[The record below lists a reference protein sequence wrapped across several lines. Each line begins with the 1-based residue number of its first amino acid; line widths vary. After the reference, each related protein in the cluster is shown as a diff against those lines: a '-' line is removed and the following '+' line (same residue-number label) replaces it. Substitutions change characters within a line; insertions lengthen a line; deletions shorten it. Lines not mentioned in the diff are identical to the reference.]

1 MHGIEERR
9 HWWKVTDEVV
19 IQTIKSEMDID
30 LDVKAIDQ
38 THQID
43 AKSENK
49 CWPMIVNFARY
60 SERCKVFNSKKKL
73 KGKNLSITESLTKL
87 RMRKLKAARDEYGF
101 RNVWIVDGKILYK
114 VDDTPNSKPAVFYQ

>member
-1 MHGIEERR
+1 
-9 HWWKVTDEVV
+9 
-19 IQTIKSEMDID
+19 MDID

-49 CWPMIVNFARY
+49 RRPMIVNFARY

-87 RMRKLKAARDEYGF
+87 RMRKLKAARNEYGF